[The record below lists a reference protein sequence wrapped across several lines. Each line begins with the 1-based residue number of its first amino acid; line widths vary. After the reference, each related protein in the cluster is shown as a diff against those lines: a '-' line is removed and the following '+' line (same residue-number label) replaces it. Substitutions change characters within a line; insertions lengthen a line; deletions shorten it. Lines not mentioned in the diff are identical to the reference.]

1 MIKTVCKSYR
11 GYERGVLS
19 QNQACYGN
27 LSMAMRKKVFRA
39 PLGVCT
45 KFELSSS
52 T

>member
-11 GYERGVLS
+11 VTSGVCFPRIRH
-19 QNQACYGN
+19 AMET

-39 PLGVCT
+39 LLGVCT
-45 KFELSSS
+45 KFELSFS